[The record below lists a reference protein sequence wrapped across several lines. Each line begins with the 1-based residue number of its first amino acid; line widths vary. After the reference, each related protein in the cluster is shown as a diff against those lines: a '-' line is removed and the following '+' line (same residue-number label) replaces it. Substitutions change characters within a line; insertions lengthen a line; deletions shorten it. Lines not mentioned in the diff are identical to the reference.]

1 MFAICFI
8 ATLAIFEPSCLGE
21 RMKLSAKW
29 RRNKKNPEKFNVFRA
44 FRKTKERD
52 VSDMSRFMNSWAKK
66 KACPKKLTLPK
77 IYEGKKTRRR
87 EPLVDVLEE
96 NDEIIVI
103 AEFAG
108 FNREDIRTDV
118 KNQRLVL
125 SAEALDRKFHKSLNL
140 PKRVIPTTMRT
151 AYKNGVLE
159 IRLKKAIEKKAIG
172 NVAG

>member
-1 MFAICFI
+1 
-8 ATLAIFEPSCLGE
+8 
-21 RMKLSAKW
+21 LSAKW
-29 RRNKKNPEKFNVFRA
+29 RRNKKNPKKINIFRT
-44 FRKTKERD
+44 FRKTKE
-52 VSDMSRFMNSWAKK
+52 SDASSMSRFMNSWAKK
-66 KACPKKLTLPK
+66 KTCPKKLTLPK
-77 IYEGKKTRRR
+77 IYEGKEKAR

-108 FNREDIRTDV
+108 FSRENIRTDV
-118 KNQRLVL
+118 KNQRLTL

-159 IRLKKAIEKKAIG
+159 IRLKKVIEKKAIG